1 VGKQFK
7 GFRQKKSLKSGA
19 MNSSSNATKSPSAGS
34 LSLEFIRELHVIAFS
49 CCLCSVV
56 ASCSVI
62 VLSFVMKGYRV
73 PLRKKPMMDRL
84 VIYLA
89 IGDIFFTA
97 SHGIDH
103 IILYANNETTNFFVC
118 KICAFFFHWGLD
130 ASCMIASFVAVS
142 AFIGV
147 VLGKK

>member
-84 VIYLA
+84 VI
-89 IGDIFFTA
+89 
-97 SHGIDH
+97 
-103 IILYANNETTNFFVC
+103 
-118 KICAFFFHWGLD
+118 CAFFFHWGLD